1 MSTSL
6 TTRLLDA
13 MTQLD
18 AAAEV
23 SSDLLALPSVR
34 DPHRLPLNHP
44 RRLRVE
50 LTLALGKALATAD
63 ERKLGELRTVLDRC
77 EDITRRNVWTER
89 AEGEEP
95 VTLYPSRRRD
105 RELRDAA

>member
-1 MSTSL
+1 MNTSI

-13 MTQLD
+13 SLQLD
-18 AAAEV
+18 AAADV
-23 SSDLLALPSVR
+23 SSDILALPSVR
-34 DPHRLPLNHP
+34 DPHKLPLNHP

-63 ERKLGELRTVLDRC
+63 ERKLGELRSVIERA
-77 EDITRRNVWTER
+77 EDITRRGVWTER
-89 AEGEEP
+89 AEGEDVP
-95 VTLYPSRRRD
+95 SYPSRRRE

>member
-63 ERKLGELRTVLDRC
+63 ERKLGELRSVTGSPVCRPGAAVLQECYSSTVH
-77 EDITRRNVWTER
+77 
-89 AEGEEP
+89 
-95 VTLYPSRRRD
+95 
-105 RELRDAA
+105 DAARPSVRSGGPR

>member
-1 MSTSL
+1 M
-6 TTRLLDA
+6 A
-13 MTQLD
+13 QLD

-23 SSDLLALPSVR
+23 SSDLVALPSVR

-63 ERKLGELRTVLDRC
+63 ERKLAEMRTVLDRV
-77 EDITRRNVWTER
+77 EDITRRSVWTE
-89 AEGEEP
+89 ADNEP
-95 VTLYPSRRRD
+95 TPLYPSRRRE

>member
-1 MSTSL
+1 MATSI
-6 TTRLLDA
+6 TTRLLNA
-13 MTQLD
+13 MAQLD

-34 DPHRLPLNHP
+34 DPHKLPLNHP

-77 EDITRRNVWTER
+77 EDITRRSVWTE
-89 AEGEEP
+89 ADNEP
-95 VTLYPSRRRD
+95 TPLYPSRRRE

>member
-1 MSTSL
+1 MATSI
-6 TTRLLDA
+6 TTRILDA
-13 MTQLD
+13 SLQLD
-18 AAAEV
+18 AAADA

-34 DPHRLPLNHP
+34 DPHKLPLNHP

-77 EDITRRNVWTER
+77 EDITRRSVWTE
-89 AEGEEP
+89 ADNEP
-95 VTLYPSRRRD
+95 TPLYPSRRRE

>member
-77 EDITRRNVWTER
+77 EDITRRSVWTE
-89 AEGEEP
+89 ADNEP
-95 VTLYPSRRRD
+95 TPLYPSRRRE

>member
-1 MSTSL
+1 MATSI
-6 TTRLLDA
+6 TTRILDA

-23 SSDLLALPSVR
+23 SSDLVALPSVR

-77 EDITRRNVWTER
+77 EDITRRSVWTE
-89 AEGEEP
+89 ADNEP
-95 VTLYPSRRRD
+95 TPLYPSRRRE